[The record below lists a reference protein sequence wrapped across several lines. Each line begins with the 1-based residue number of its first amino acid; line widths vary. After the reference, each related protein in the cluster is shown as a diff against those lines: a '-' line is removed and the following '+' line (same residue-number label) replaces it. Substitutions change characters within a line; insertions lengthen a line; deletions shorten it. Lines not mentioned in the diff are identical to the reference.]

1 MRSKI
6 HNKIIILSL
15 LLFTFTFINSYS
27 QAEGDR
33 ILAIVGNDII
43 LESDFQYQVQLYAQQ
58 NQLTQINPL
67 LAQQIFQQML
77 TDKIV
82 LAKAIQDSIEVTDDE
97 VNRELDFRIT
107 SLIEQFGSI
116 QRIEELYGMS
126 LGKIKITLREE
137 LAKKLMTDKLKRKK
151 FAGGIKVSDKEVRE
165 FFRTYQDSLPPASEE
180 FELSHIFLIRKI
192 TDTEKKYAEDK
203 ANLILDSIKNGVDF
217 SELAKRNSDD
227 TQSAIEGGDL
237 GFATKGS
244 FVKPFE
250 DALLSLKEGEV
261 SEIVETE
268 FGYHIIKLTEK
279 IGDKLRS
286 SHILIAY
293 PRFESSDLETISFL
307 NDLKTK
313 IDNNEITFED
323 AAKQYSQ
330 DTISNKDGGYIGFVP
345 VERLDS
351 AVLEEIDVLD
361 IGGITKPVR
370 IGTDLNYGYEILKV
384 ISNNPEHKLTFENDY
399 DVIKSFTLFYKEN
412 EEMEKWINELRETIY
427 VDVKF

>member
-1 MRSKI
+1 M
-6 HNKIIILSL
+6 
-15 LLFTFTFINSYS
+15 LFTFSFINSYS
-27 QAEGDR
+27 QVEGDR

-58 NQLTQINPL
+58 NQLTQISPL

-82 LAKAIQDSIEVTDDE
+82 LAKAIQDSIEVTDEE
-97 VNRELDFRIT
+97 VNRELEFRIN
-107 SLIEQFGSI
+107 SLIEQFGSV
-116 QRIEELYGMS
+116 QRIEELYGTS
-126 LGKIKITLREE
+126 LGKLKITLREE

-151 FAGGIKVSDKEVRE
+151 FAGRIKVSDKEVRE

-192 TDTEKKYAEDK
+192 TDAEKKYANDK
-203 ANLILDSIKNGVDF
+203 AELILDSIKNGVDF

-227 TQSAIEGGDL
+227 TQSAINGGDL
-237 GFATKGS
+237 GFSTKGS

-250 DALLSLKEGEV
+250 DALFLLKEGEV
-261 SEIVETE
+261 SDIVETE
-268 FGYHIIKLTEK
+268 FGYHIIKLYEK

-286 SHILIAY
+286 SHILIAF

-307 NDLKTK
+307 NDLTIK
-313 IDNNEITFED
+313 IENNEITFED

-330 DTISNKDGGYIGFVP
+330 DTITNNDGGYIGFVS

-351 AVLEEIDVLD
+351 AALEEIEVLD
-361 IGGITKPVR
+361 IDGITKPIR
-370 IGTDLNYGYEILKV
+370 MGTELDYGYEILKLL
-384 ISNNPEHKLTFENDY
+384 SNNPEHKLTLDNDY
-399 DVIKSFTLFYKEN
+399 DIIKSYTLFYKEN
-412 EEMEKWINELRETIY
+412 EEMDKWINELRETIF

>member
-1 MRSKI
+1 LCNKNL
-6 HNKIIILSL
+6 HKIILLSF
-15 LLFTFTFINSYS
+15 LFLTFTFINSYS
-27 QAEGDR
+27 QVEGDR

-58 NQLTQINPL
+58 NQLTQISPV

-82 LAKAIQDSIEVTDDE
+82 LAKAIQDSIEVTDEE
-97 VNRELDFRIT
+97 VNRELDFRIN
-107 SLIEQFGSI
+107 SLVEQFGSI

-126 LGKIKITLREE
+126 LGKIKINLREE

-151 FAGGIKVSDKEVRE
+151 FAGGIKVSDKEGRE
-165 FFRTYQDSLPPASEE
+165 FFRTYQDSLPPSSEE
-180 FELSHIFLIRKI
+180 FELSHIFMIRKI
-192 TDTEKKYAEDK
+192 TDAEKKYAYDK
-203 ANLILDSIKNGVDF
+203 AKLILDSIKNGVDF

-227 TQSAIEGGDL
+227 TQSAVNGGDL

-244 FVKPFE
+244 YVKPFE
-250 DALLSLKEGEV
+250 ETLFSLKEGEV

-268 FGYHIIKLTEK
+268 FGYHIIKLYEK
-279 IGDKLRS
+279 IGDKLRG
-286 SHILIAY
+286 SHILIAF

-313 IDNNEITFED
+313 IENNEITFED

-330 DTISNKDGGYIGFVP
+330 DTITNKDGGYIGFVP

-351 AVLEEIDVLD
+351 AVLEEIEVLD
-361 IGGITKPVR
+361 IGEITKPIR
-370 IGTDLNYGYEILKV
+370 LGTDLNYGYEILKV
-384 ISNNPEHKLTFENDY
+384 LSNNPEHRLTLDNDY
-399 DVIKSFTLFYKEN
+399 DIIKSYTLFYKEN
-412 EEMEKWINELRETIY
+412 EEMEKWINELRESIY
-427 VDVKF
+427 VDVKY